1 MSSLGAVLC
10 VSQVHQHGR
19 CLGDS
24 DTCRVSKNCATKS
37 SSGRCLVTLSF
48 SGNFSLQEV
57 QISSDFLINGDT
69 KAERGKEDR
78 EGDPPGL
85 TLRLLPA

>member
-1 MSSLGAVLC
+1 M
-10 VSQVHQHGR
+10 
-19 CLGDS
+19 
-24 DTCRVSKNCATKS
+24 
-37 SSGRCLVTLSF
+37 TLSF